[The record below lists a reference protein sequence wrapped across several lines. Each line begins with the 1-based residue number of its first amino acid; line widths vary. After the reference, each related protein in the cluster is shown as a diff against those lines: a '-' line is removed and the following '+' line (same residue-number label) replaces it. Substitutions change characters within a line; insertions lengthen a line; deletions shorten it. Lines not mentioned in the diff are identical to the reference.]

1 MMSRLAVPWYNY
13 DIKIAKRVRRKA
25 ERKWRRTK
33 LECDF
38 IDFKKKKNHGTY
50 LMNQARR
57 EFYTNFIKGNNDD
70 QSRLFKAA
78 KKLLGKNDE
87 LAFPD
92 YSDNVALVNDT
103 GKYFV
108 GNSLRY

>member
-1 MMSRLAVPWYNY
+1 MMSRLAVPWYND

-38 IDFKKKKNHGTY
+38 IDFKKKKKNHATY
-50 LMNQARR
+50 ILNQARR
-57 EFYTNFIKGNNDD
+57 EFYTNFIKENNAD

-87 LAFPD
+87 LAYPD
-92 YSDNVALVNDT
+92 
-103 GKYFV
+103 
-108 GNSLRY
+108 